1 MNIEGSFL
9 NYSIRIPDMLSANVV
24 VSNELGLHARPAAQ
38 IAMRAELA
46 RAGVWL
52 ISGDEKADARS
63 VICILM
69 LGCKKGS
76 VVTVRVEHQMDIE
89 ILNNIKTLIESDSLK

>member
-1 MNIEGSFL
+1 M
-9 NYSIRIPDMLSANVV
+9 YSTNVV

-38 IAMRAELA
+38 IAMRAERA

-52 ISGDEKADARS
+52 IAGDEKADARS

-69 LGCKKGS
+69 LGCQKGS
-76 VVTVRVEHQMDIE
+76 VVTVKVEHKMDIE
-89 ILNNIKTLIESDSLK
+89 ILNNIKALIESNSLK